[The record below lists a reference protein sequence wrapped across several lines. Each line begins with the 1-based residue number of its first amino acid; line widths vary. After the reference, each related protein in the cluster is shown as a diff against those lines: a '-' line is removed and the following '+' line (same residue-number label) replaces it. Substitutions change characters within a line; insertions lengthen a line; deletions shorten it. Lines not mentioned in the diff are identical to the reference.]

1 MGMLLTGLK
10 FQASQHQIMLFEYT
24 VGSLWG
30 KSPAKVSPSA
40 FPPFLRT

>member
-1 MGMLLTGLK
+1 MGMSLTGPKLK
-10 FQASQHQIMLFEYT
+10 VSQHQIMLFEYT
-24 VGSLWG
+24 VSSLWG